1 MNAAT
6 GRAGVVR
13 AHDDAG
19 SMDKLVSTSS
29 LAFWPSPA
37 AGDGDGD
44 GALVMATKATL
55 GRSSIEMLRALHHVF
70 PVVWG

>member
-29 LAFWPSPA
+29 LAFWPSLA
-37 AGDGDGD
+37 AGDSD
-44 GALVMATKATL
+44 GALVMATKAMHGL
-55 GRSSIEMLRALHHVF
+55 SFLEMFRALHHLF
-70 PVVWG
+70 PVVWV